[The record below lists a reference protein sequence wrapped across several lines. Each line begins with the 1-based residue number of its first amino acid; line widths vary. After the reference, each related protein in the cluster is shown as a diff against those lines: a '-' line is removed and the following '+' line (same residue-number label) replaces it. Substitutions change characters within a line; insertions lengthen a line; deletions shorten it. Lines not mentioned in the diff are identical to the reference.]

1 MLFFVLKEFFFF
13 KHLVMRKQR
22 DMDKIIQ
29 SDSNGKLY
37 IESQDFFR
45 QPKVKN
51 TITALM
57 ASDLFKKIVREKSKK

>member
-1 MLFFVLKEFFFF
+1 MK
-13 KHLVMRKQR
+13 KQR
-22 DMDKIIQ
+22 DLDKIIQ

-51 TITALM
+51 MISELM
-57 ASDLFKKIVREKSKK
+57 ASDLFKKIIQEKSKK